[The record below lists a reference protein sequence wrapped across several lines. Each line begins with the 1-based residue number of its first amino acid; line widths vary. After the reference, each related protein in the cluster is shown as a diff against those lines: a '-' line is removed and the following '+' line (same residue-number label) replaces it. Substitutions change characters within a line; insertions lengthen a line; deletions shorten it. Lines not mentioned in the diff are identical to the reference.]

1 MTGKAARDKRARMA
15 RAFGKSD
22 GLLFR
27 FGQTGLQRVS
37 QSSAVE
43 LEALGQTAHNAG
55 LIKIEREIGVL
66 GAHVQ
71 RYLTRDPL
79 FRLSAYQRTVNRI
92 WLLNRSARRHFDAG
106 TDLDQMREVVGEA
119 RRRYE
124 RVERPLE
131 MQVLGASG
139 WVTDSD
145 FVGVTLFYQS
155 ADDAVIYQVSSAR
168 PTMYF
173 GSDPRRLLHQPLSDA
188 LPYTV
193 HDLSHGS
200 FAFREAKISRDHRL
214 SVHRELGIAE
224 APTRGLRVYDRLRVG
239 QWAELL
245 DRLRALR
252 KRPESVS
259 AETLVYVEPAA
270 LGRMT
275 LDDKRAVATL
285 PILDTAGARMIL
297 TVSLT
302 EDLNFLV
309 DNLERL
315 LSADH
320 GLRPDGLFGRAWVAG
335 GALRFFPYT
344 AVYHQPLTLK
354 LRGERRVNE
363 IHLTLEPLTKV
374 HRG

>member
-1 MTGKAARDKRARMA
+1 MTGKAERDKRARMA
-15 RAFGKSD
+15 RAFGKIE
-22 GLLFR
+22 GLLFSL
-27 FGQTGLQRVS
+27 GQTGLQRMS

-55 LIKIEREIGVL
+55 LIKLEREIGAL

-71 RYLTRDPL
+71 RYLARDPL
-79 FRLSAYQRTVNRI
+79 FRLPAYQRTVNRI
-92 WLLNRSARRHFDAG
+92 WMLNRSARRLFEAG
-106 TDLDQMREVVGEA
+106 TDLEAMREVLGEA
-119 RRRYE
+119 RRRYQ

-139 WVTDSD
+139 WVTDSG
-145 FVGVTLFYQS
+145 FVGVTIFFQS
-155 ADDAVIYQVSSAR
+155 AEDAVVYQVSSAR

-173 GSDPRRLLHQPLSDA
+173 GADPRRLLHQTLSDA

-200 FAFREAKISRDHRL
+200 FAFREAKVSLDHRL

-224 APTRGLRVYDRLRVG
+224 APTRGLRVYDRVKVG
-239 QWAELL
+239 SWVELL

-252 KRPESVS
+252 SRPDEIRTE
-259 AETLVYVEPAA
+259 ALVYIEPAA
-270 LGRMT
+270 LGRLT
-275 LDDKRAVATL
+275 VDDMRAVATL
-285 PILDTAGARMIL
+285 PLLDASGARMTL
-297 TVSLT
+297 TVSLQ
-302 EDLNFLV
+302 EDLNLLV

-315 LSADH
+315 LSPDH
-320 GLRPDGLFGRAWVAG
+320 GLRPEGFFGRAWVAG

-344 AVYHQPLTLK
+344 AVYHEPITLK

-363 IHLTLEPLTKV
+363 VHLSLEPLTKV